1 MSDDLKGDLDRLLK
15 AWGRA
20 IVSNDATEIGRF
32 AADEWV
38 LVDPQGGPVDSS
50 AFLGAVSS
58 GDLAHDSFEVE
69 VERAF
74 AYGEVAVSIAHV
86 RNTGA
91 YRGTPFSADEWA
103 TDIFVRRNGAWLC
116 VVTALTPRMVAT

>member
-1 MSDDLKGDLDRLLK
+1 MSDDLEGDLDSLLK

-20 IVSNDATEIGRF
+20 IVSNDAEEIGRF

-50 AFLGAVSS
+50 AFLGAVAS
-58 GDLAHDSFEVE
+58 GDLTHDSFDVE
-69 VERAF
+69 VERVF
-74 AYGEVAVSIAHV
+74 GYGGVAVAITHV

-103 TDIFVRRNGAWLC
+103 TDVFVRRDGGWLC
-116 VVTALTPRMVAT
+116 VLTALTPRMVAT